1 MIDRYKINGG
11 LHVSPRTKSFAD
23 KLTARNE
30 KARQLKKLK
39 FKKPQGTR
47 IIAVANQKG
56 GVGKTTSV
64 VNLAAALADN
74 GLEVLVIDSDPQGN
88 ASTALGAPHG
98 IGTADTYTV
107 LLGETSI
114 EDAVVTN
121 PEFPSLKVIPATID
135 LAGAE
140 MELPDAE
147 RREYLLRDALEEYVE
162 KHHPHYVF
170 IDCPPSLGL
179 LTLNACVAAEEVLIP
194 MQAEY
199 YALEGLSQLQRSI
212 NGISEAF
219 NEKLH
224 ISAILMTMLDRRT
237 RLGKDV
243 EREVREHFSDQVLQ
257 TAIPRNITVSE
268 APSYS
273 QTVISY
279 DRKGLGALAYKEAAY
294 ELNKR
299 SFE

>member
-1 MIDRYKINGG
+1 M
-11 LHVSPRTKSFAD
+11 SSRTKSFAE

-30 KARQLKKLK
+30 KARRLKKLK
-39 FKKPQGTR
+39 FEKPKGTR
-47 IIAVANQKG
+47 VIAVANQKG

-74 GLEVLVIDSDPQGN
+74 GLDVLVVDSDPQGN
-88 ASTALGAPHG
+88 ASTALGAAHG
-98 IGTADTYTV
+98 IGTKDTYSV
-107 LLGETSI
+107 LVGEASI
-114 EDAVVTN
+114 DEVVVQN
-121 PEFPSLKVIPATID
+121 PEFKTLKVVPATID

-140 MELPDAE
+140 MELPSAE
-147 RREYLLRDALEEYVE
+147 RREYLLRDALKAYIDE
-162 KHHPHYVF
+162 HHPHYVF

-179 LTLNACVAAEEVLIP
+179 LTLNACVAANEVLIP

-212 NGISEAF
+212 SGIADAF
-219 NEKLH
+219 NPGLH
-224 ISAILMTMLDRRT
+224 ISTILMTMLDRRT

-243 EREVREHFSDQVLQ
+243 ETEVRKHFGEQALHTV
-257 TAIPRNITVSE
+257 IPRNVTVSE
-268 APSYS
+268 APSYF

-279 DRKGLGALAYKEAAY
+279 DRKGMGALAYKEAAY